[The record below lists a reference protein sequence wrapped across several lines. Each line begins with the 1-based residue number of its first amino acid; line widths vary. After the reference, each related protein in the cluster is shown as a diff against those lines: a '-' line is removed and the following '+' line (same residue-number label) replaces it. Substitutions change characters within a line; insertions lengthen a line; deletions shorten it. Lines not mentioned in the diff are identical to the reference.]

1 MFGDTSKANKA
12 LKQFLRFRI
21 LNSKVLLL
29 HFYKSQNSIFMKRL
43 CLFFACFLLVATG
56 FAQKN
61 SGLGF
66 NYQAVVRGLD
76 GFVMSSKTIEL
87 RFSLMPG
94 QAATQASWIE
104 THNVKTDA
112 YGTIGVIV
120 GKGTKASGGVAANFS
135 DVNFAAIHYW
145 LKVEIKEGSNYR
157 ELSYTALSSV
167 PYAEVAT
174 NAVPVGSVMP
184 FAGDASKVPAGWL
197 LCDGKAINR
206 LEYLNLFNVI
216 GTAWGVGDNATT
228 FNLPD
233 MRGMFL
239 RGVSGDSGK
248 DADAE
253 LRASLKD
260 GGNSA
265 NNVGSYQGDAIRNI
279 VGNTGFHGNRG
290 GGILTPDGA
299 SAKNPFY
306 VGIETSIGGNMT
318 GITGNTQA
326 HGTVFN
332 ASRAIPTGSDNR
344 PQNVYVNYIIKY

>member
-1 MFGDTSKANKA
+1 
-12 LKQFLRFRI
+12 
-21 LNSKVLLL
+21 
-29 HFYKSQNSIFMKRL
+29 
-43 CLFFACFLLVATG
+43 
-56 FAQKN
+56 
-61 SGLGF
+61 
-66 NYQAVVRGLD
+66 
-76 GFVMSSKTIEL
+76 MSSKTIEL

-94 QAATQASWIE
+94 QAATQASWVE
-104 THNVKTDA
+104 THNVTTDA

-120 GKGTKASGGVAANFS
+120 GKGTKASGGVAATFS

-145 LKVEIKEGSNYR
+145 LKVEIKEGSAYR

-174 NAVPVGSVMP
+174 NAVPVGSIMP

-248 DADAE
+248 DADAA
-253 LRASLKD
+253 LRASLKN

-279 VGNTGFHGNRG
+279 TGQAYNVMQRHQ
-290 GGILTPDGA
+290 
-299 SAKNPFY
+299 
-306 VGIETSIGGNMT
+306 TSIAEGALAYLNKQDSSYGGAGAYANYT
-318 GITGNTQA
+318 LDLN
-326 HGTVFN
+326 V
-332 ASRAIPTGSDNR
+332 SRVVPVGSDNR